1 MKNTDVYDPDLN
13 PVLEAATNEELAV
26 LHDILLSKTSE
37 GLSGQDAYEE
47 HYPNHREYA
56 DLIAEELRD
65 FGGNTLV
72 NIFRREGPSYREI
85 VCDVAD
91 KIDAPH
97 SDDWEVAWIEHA
109 VMARI
114 LEKAFEQ
121 MSEVEKRAVLEIA
134 RHEHGAEANYHKMF
148 EAVFRAGGHRSL
160 QLMELVRDAL
170 VENLLGRGLQVA
182 ANVVLGRALGVL
194 LGPIGWAVSGFA
206 AVIQIAGPSYKVTLP
221 SVANV
226 AYVRG
231 RLKDE
236 ASATVGGE
244 G

>member
-13 PVLEAATNEELAV
+13 PVLEAATNEELKV
-26 LHDILLSKTSE
+26 VHDILLSKTSE

-56 DLIAEELRD
+56 DLIAAELRD

-72 NIFRREGPSYREI
+72 NIFRREGPSYKEI

-97 SDDWEVAWIEHA
+97 DDDWEVASIEHS
-109 VMARI
+109 VMARV
-114 LEKAFEQ
+114 LEKAFEK
-121 MSEVEKRAVLEIA
+121 MSKAEKRAVLHIA
-134 RHEHGAEANYHKMF
+134 RHEDGGGNYHEMF
-148 EAVFRAGGHRSL
+148 QAVFRSGGHRSQ
-160 QLMELVRDAL
+160 QLMAVVRDAL

-182 ANVVLGRALGVL
+182 ANVVLGRALGAL
-194 LGPIGWAVSGFA
+194 LGPIGWAVTGFA

-231 RLKDE
+231 RLNNE
-236 ASATVGGE
+236 ASATAGDE
-244 G
+244 D